1 MKKEAEEKIEVLDS
15 DIENLVDSREVEDV
29 SSDEFDD
36 IVEKEEKED
45 NDKVFDEIRKE
56 KKEKTVKKDS
66 DYSKDT
72 KTLKIFVLV
81 ICFIIVVFGCIKFFG
96 SGNSST
102 TSKRYEI
109 ISYDNDKVYKTVKEL
124 SINDSIIIR
133 DASENKD
140 ITYNFKVTNGKVGI
154 TNDYCFYQLE
164 GIKKADKL
172 LVNTMGNLLEDTG
185 VFIITNDGKLYSIS
199 LFDDK
204 DKLITDC
211 TSFEDKIDK
220 YDLSFKVKNIESG
233 FYSNKD
239 GSGMEG
245 IILVTDTDDDN
256 HVLTTIK
263 NKSVK

>member
-1 MKKEAEEKIEVLDS
+1 MKKEVEEKIEVLDS
-15 DIENLVDSREVEDV
+15 DIENLADNKEVEDV

-36 IVEKEEKED
+36 IVEKE
-45 NDKVFDEIRKE
+45 
-56 KKEKTVKKDS
+56 EKTVKKDS

-81 ICFIIVVFGCIKFFG
+81 ICFIIVVFGCIKIFG